1 MGEHIMAL
9 EQGEAPKP
17 QAGWKVGV
25 GIVAF
30 MAAVILLLWLI
41 KTFIGM

>member
-1 MGEHIMAL
+1 MGEHIMPF

-25 GIVAF
+25 TVVVF
-30 MAAVILLLWLI
+30 MVAVILLLWLL
-41 KTFIGM
+41 KKFIGM